1 MTETV
6 STEVVYA
13 RPPITEAVIG
23 VTFSSPMDSTQLAS
37 VTNAFKKNYPHKQDV
52 TAFDDLSLVFN
63 AKDAGGNKANVKL
76 KHGHRFSTDDQT
88 QLIVLWPNSFTLS
101 QLAPYQG
108 WGNFIKRFERDWGA
122 LKRILGF
129 QQISR
134 VGVRYINRIDIP
146 ATADVVEHEL
156 FLNIYPK
163 MPDILN
169 PLDAYAIQASVT
181 LKDINC
187 QLTINTASVPSPI
200 LGHVSFVID
209 TDIFSEQ
216 NPPQSDIDLIK
227 LLNNIRAK
235 KNQVFEACISQPA
248 RSLFQ

>member
-1 MTETV
+1 MTETA

-23 VTFSSPMDSTQLAS
+23 VTFSSQMDSTQLAS
-37 VTNAFKKNYPHKQDV
+37 VTNAFQKNYPHKQDV
-52 TAFDDLSLVFN
+52 TTFDFSLEFN
-63 AKDAGGNKANVKL
+63 TKDAGSNKANL
-76 KHGHRFSTDDQT
+76 KPTLGHRLSTDDQT

-108 WGNFIKRFERDWGA
+108 WGNFIERFERDWGA

-134 VGVRYINRIDIP
+134 IGVRYINRIDIP
-146 ATADVVEHEL
+146 ATADVVEHEQ

-163 MPDILN
+163 MPGILD

-216 NPPQSDIDLIK
+216 SPPQSDTDLIE

>member
-1 MTETV
+1 MTE
-6 STEVVYA
+6 SAPSEIVYA
-13 RPPITEAVIG
+13 SPPITEAVIG
-23 VTFSSPMDSTQLAS
+23 ITFSSPMDAAQLAS
-37 VTNAFKKNYPHKQDV
+37 VTNTFQKNYPHKQDIS
-52 TAFDDLSLVFN
+52 TFDDLSLVFN
-63 AKDAGGNKANVKL
+63 AKDGGGNKANLKMKL
-76 KHGHRFSTDDQT
+76 GYRLSTDDQT

-108 WGNFIKRFERDWGA
+108 WENFIGRFDRDWSA

-134 VGVRYINRIDIP
+134 IGVRYINRIDIP
-146 ATADVVEHEL
+146 ATADIVEHEQ
-156 FLNIYPK
+156 FLKIYPK
-163 MPDILN
+163 MPGMLN

-200 LGHVSFVID
+200 LEHVSFVID

-216 NPPQSDIDLIK
+216 SPPQSDTDLIK
-227 LLNNIRAK
+227 LLNNIRTK
-235 KNQVFEACISQPA
+235 KNQVFEACISQSA

>member
-1 MTETV
+1 MTEPA
-6 STEVVYA
+6 SSEIVYA

-23 VTFSSPMDSTQLAS
+23 ITFSSPMDTKQLAS
-37 VTNAFKKNYPHKQDV
+37 VNNALQKHYPHKQDV
-52 TAFDDLSLVFN
+52 SNFDDLSLVIN
-63 AKDAGGNKANVKL
+63 TKEAGGNKANLKMKL
-76 KHGHRFSTDDQT
+76 GYRLSTDDQT

-108 WGNFIKRFERDWGA
+108 WGNFIERFERDWGT
-122 LKRILGF
+122 LKKILGF

-134 VGVRYINRIDIP
+134 IGVRYINRIDIP
-146 ATADVVEHEL
+146 ASAPVIEHEQ

-169 PLDAYAIQASVT
+169 PLEAYALQASVT

-187 QLTINTASVPSPI
+187 QLTINTASLPSP
-200 LGHVSFVID
+200 LLEHASFVID
-209 TDIFSEQ
+209 ADISSDK
-216 NPPQSDIDLIK
+216 NPPQSDSDLIK
-227 LLNNIRAK
+227 LLNNIRTK

>member
-1 MTETV
+1 MIETA

-23 VTFSSPMDSTQLAS
+23 ITFSSPMDTKQLAS
-37 VTNAFKKNYPHKQDV
+37 VNNALQKHYPHKQDV
-52 TAFDDLSLVFN
+52 STFDLSLEFN
-63 AKDAGGNKANVKL
+63 IKDAGNNKANL
-76 KHGHRFSTDDQT
+76 KPTLGHRLSTDDQT
-88 QLIVLWPNSFTLS
+88 QLVVLWPNSITLS

-108 WGNFIKRFERDWGA
+108 WGNFIERFERDWGA
-122 LKRILGF
+122 LKKIMGF

-134 VGVRYINRIDIP
+134 IGVRYINRIDIP
-146 ATADVVEHEL
+146 ATAPVIEHEQ

-169 PLDAYAIQASVT
+169 PLEAYALQASVT

-187 QLTINTASVPSPI
+187 QLTINTASVPSP
-200 LGHVSFVID
+200 LLEHASFVID
-209 TDIFSEQ
+209 TDISSDK
-216 NPPQSDIDLIK
+216 NPPQSDSDLIK
-227 LLNNIRAK
+227 LLNNIRTK

>member
-1 MTETV
+1 MIEIA
-6 STEVVYA
+6 STEIKYA

-23 VTFSSPMDSTQLAS
+23 ITFSSPMDS
-37 VTNAFKKNYPHKQDV
+37 KKLVRVNKALQKYYPHKQDV
-52 TAFDDLSLVFN
+52 YSVEFN
-63 AKDAGGNKANVKL
+63 MIDVVENKTNPEKTL
-76 KHGHRFSTDDQT
+76 GHRLSTDDQT
-88 QLIVLWPNSFTLS
+88 QLVVLWPNSITLS

-108 WGNFIKRFERDWGA
+108 WGNFIERFERDWSA
-122 LKRILGF
+122 LKKILGF

-134 VGVRYINRIDIP
+134 IGVRYINRIDIP
-146 ATADVVEHEL
+146 AKAPVTEHEQ

-169 PLDAYAIQASVT
+169 PLEAYAMQASVT

-187 QLTINTASVPSPI
+187 QLTINTARVPSP
-200 LGHVSFVID
+200 LLEHVSFVID
-209 TDIFSEQ
+209 TDIFSDK
-216 NPPQSDIDLIK
+216 NPPQSDSDLIK
-227 LLNNIRAK
+227 LLNNIRTT

>member
-1 MTETV
+1 MTEMA
-6 STEVVYA
+6 SNKIVYA

-23 VTFSSPMDSTQLAS
+23 VTFSSPMDSAQLTLVSKALHK
-37 VTNAFKKNYPHKQDV
+37 FYPHKQDV
-52 TAFDDLSLVFN
+52 STFDLSLEIN
-63 AKDAGGNKANVKL
+63 TMDAGSNKANFTPTL
-76 KHGHRFSTDDQT
+76 GHRLSTDDQT
-88 QLIVLWPNSFTLS
+88 QLVVLWPNSFTLS

-108 WGNFIKRFERDWGA
+108 WADFIERFIRDWGT
-122 LKRILGF
+122 LKRVLGF

-134 VGVRYINRIDIP
+134 IGVRYINRIDIP
-146 ATADVVEHEL
+146 ATADMVEHEQ

-163 MPDILN
+163 MPDILS

-200 LGHVSFVID
+200 LEHVSFVID
-209 TDIFSEQ
+209 TDISST
-216 NPPQSDIDLIK
+216 NAPPQSDADLIE
-227 LLNNIRAK
+227 LLNNIRNK
-235 KNQVFEACISQPA
+235 KNSVFEACISQPA